1 MLIASVLAVL
11 AIVAAACGSNEPASS
26 TSPGTG
32 GTGTTGSPN
41 PSFSTLKEGVLQVG
55 SCLDYPPFESV
66 KSGVEQGFD
75 IDMTDEIARR
85 LGLQVEWV
93 RTDFNTIFTAVAG
106 GQFDM
111 VAAAATITPEREQT
125 VDFSDGYFNAL
136 LALTVNT
143 EATPDITS
151 TDQLGSEDTVGV
163 QKGTT
168 GKDWTEENLQSQ
180 GVAIKTFTSATDA
193 FRDLE
198 GGVITGV
205 INDDS
210 SSAAIIEDLPSLKLV
225 QLVESI
231 DAGQLYGLAFS
242 PDNPGLH
249 DAVNAALADM
259 IADGTYVT
267 IFHKWFPD
275 VEPPPEF
282 QPST

>member
-1 MLIASVLAVL
+1 MLIAGLVSVL
-11 AIVAAACGSNEPASS
+11 AIVGAACGSNEPASS
-26 TSPGTG
+26 TSPGAS
-32 GTGTTGSPN
+32 GTGATGSPS

-55 SCLDYPPFESV
+55 SCLDYPPFETV
-66 KSGVEQGFD
+66 KKGVEVGFD
-75 IDMTDEIARR
+75 IDITDEIARR

-93 RTDFNTIFTAVAG
+93 KADFDTIFTAVAG

-111 VAAAATITPEREQT
+111 VAAASTITPDREQT

-143 EATPDITS
+143 QATPDITS
-151 TDQLGSEDTVGV
+151 TDQLGAGDTVGV

-168 GKDWTEENLQSQ
+168 GKDWAEQNLQPQ
-180 GVAIKTFTSATDA
+180 GVAIKAFTTAPDA

-198 GGVITGV
+198 GGSITGV

-210 SSAAIIEDLPSLKLV
+210 SSAAIIQDLPSLKLV
-225 QLVESI
+225 QSI
-231 DAGQLYGLAFS
+231 DAKQLYGLAFS
-242 PDNPGLH
+242 PDNPGLR

-259 IADGTYVT
+259 VADGTYLT

-282 QPST
+282 QPTG